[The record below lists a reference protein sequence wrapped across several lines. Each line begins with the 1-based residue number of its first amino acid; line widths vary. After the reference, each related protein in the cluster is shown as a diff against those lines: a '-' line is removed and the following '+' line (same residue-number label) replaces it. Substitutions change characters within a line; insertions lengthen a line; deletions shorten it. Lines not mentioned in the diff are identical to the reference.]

1 MIKEVELT
9 HMLTA
14 CLKEYA
20 QTNAGFQMEPEE
32 IQQLIT
38 KTFQE
43 VDQNN
48 DGKIDFE
55 EYKTLVERHPAM
67 LDQMT
72 VNVSAHLKAARDMR
86 AATK

>member
-1 MIKEVELT
+1 MGSAIDHVVASPGCDEFFFVR
-9 HMLTA
+9 
-14 CLKEYA
+14 
-20 QTNAGFQMEPEE
+20 
-32 IQQLIT
+32 
-38 KTFQE
+38 
-43 VDQNN
+43 